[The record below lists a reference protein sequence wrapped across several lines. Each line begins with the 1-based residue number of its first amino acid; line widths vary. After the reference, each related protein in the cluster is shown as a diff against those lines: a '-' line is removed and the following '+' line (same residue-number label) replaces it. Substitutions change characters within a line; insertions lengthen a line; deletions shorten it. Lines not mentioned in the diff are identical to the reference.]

1 MDLKTDRETDLKTE
15 LISRAESLAD
25 LVASEAAETDRRGFV
40 SPAVLEAFC
49 DAGLMKILVPKR
61 YGGYELDIDTM
72 TRVVRAIAP
81 GCTST
86 AWVLAFYIGHNWLH
100 ALFPERSQDEV
111 FAERSFALTPGTFA
125 PSFTLT
131 PTQGG
136 YLASGRSSWNSGSAG
151 ADWFLNGGLVQVDG
165 EAPSL
170 RFFLAPRAEV
180 TVIENWDVAGLRG
193 TSSNDVAMEDVFIP
207 EHHTVSAVDVMNGTT
222 PGARLHDN
230 RIYSL
235 PVMPFIVG
243 EVTAVAAGTYRA
255 AATEFT
261 RVTKN
266 RHFSD
271 TGTRADSKQ
280 STRIS
285 LGKAE
290 AGVALADSMV
300 DSYAKAL
307 SETELEVL
315 QEPATRARLKTQGGM
330 ITDFCAQGIERLVAA
345 AGASAYRNSSPLQRH
360 LRDIGMM
367 RLHASLD
374 VERSSETYG
383 EILLG
388 LPPRAPV

>member
-61 YGGYELDIDTM
+61 YGGYELDVDTM
-72 TRVVRAIAP
+72 VRVVRTIAP
-81 GCTST
+81 SCTST

-100 ALFPERSQDEV
+100 ALFPERSQEEV

-125 PSFTLT
+125 PFFTLT

-165 EAPSL
+165 AAPSL
-170 RFFLAPRAEV
+170 RFFLARKADV
-180 TVIENWDVAGLRG
+180 TVIDNWDVAGLRG
-193 TSSNDVAMEDVFIP
+193 TSSNDVAMKDVFIP
-207 EHHTVSAVDVMNGTT
+207 EYHTVEADDVANGTT
-222 PGARLHDN
+222 PGARLHGN
-230 RIYSL
+230 RLYSL

-243 EVTAVAAGTYRA
+243 EIVAVAAGTYQA

-261 RVTKN
+261 RVTKTRYFTN
-266 RHFSD
+266 
-271 TGTRADSKQ
+271 TGGRADSKQ
-280 STRIS
+280 STRVA

-290 AGVALADSMV
+290 AGVALADSMAA
-300 DSYAKAL
+300 SYVKAL
-307 SETELEVL
+307 GETELEVL
-315 QEPATRARLKTQGGM
+315 RDPATRGRLKTQGAM
-330 ITDFCAQGIERLVAA
+330 ITDFCSAGINQLVAA
-345 AGASAYRNSSPLQRH
+345 AGANAYRNSSPLQRH
-360 LRDIGMM
+360 FRDINMM
-367 RLHASLD
+367 RAHATLD
-374 VERSSETYG
+374 LDRAAESYG
-383 EILLG
+383 DVLLG
-388 LPPRAPV
+388 LPPSSPV